1 MRPLEPSK
9 EDLHR
14 LLGAV
19 REAIERGGVPSDLTG
34 EGAPLFATTLVSQ
47 LMAPENQAAGSER
60 TPLRTDFAQELAP
73 ALASGYPL
81 VGVLAEPSLLFSSR
95 RKDKEFRQRLLAEGR
110 LLAVVSLPP
119 RLLRTSGLG
128 LCLILLVPP
137 GMAED
142 VMLLDAGAED
152 AGFFQPAAG
161 RGRVHLCGLD
171 RLATVLAKGTDAWWF
186 TRVPAAAPELQQSIT
201 PRGHL
206 RTPLERQVDEYFRA
220 NGELRLGDVCDV
232 VPALPAARAGEPWVE
247 LQVVNAADVPAL
259 GFVQAASGQ
268 RLASAAELQ
277 RRPERVLRAGDLL
290 VSRSNAA
297 GIHLGVVPDAAP
309 APGPGAWVAARTVWV
324 CRPRAGSP
332 CNARALAMML
342 ASPLG
347 THLLQQVLCGREVVT
362 PRLLLEL
369 RLPAADEATMREA
382 TALFDR
388 HQHYQQQIRD
398 LAQRQVDLAQQFWPL
413 PAHPSETRNTP

>member
-19 REAIERGGVPSDLTG
+19 REAIERGGLPSDLTG
-34 EGAPLFATTLVSQ
+34 EGAPLLATTLVRQ
-47 LMAPENQAAGSER
+47 LMAPESQATCSER

-81 VGVLAEPSLLFSSR
+81 VGVLAEPLLLFSASQ
-95 RKDKEFRQRLLAEGR
+95 KDKAFRQRLLAEGR
-110 LLAVVSLPP
+110 LLAAVSLPP

-171 RLATVLAKGTDAWWF
+171 RLATVLAKGADVWWF
-186 TRVPAAAPELQQSIT
+186 TRLPAAAPELQQSIN
-201 PRGHL
+201 PKAYVC
-206 RTPLERQVDEYFRA
+206 TPLERQVDEYFRA
-220 NGELRLGDVCDV
+220 NGVLRLGDVCDL
-232 VPALPAARAGEPWVE
+232 VPALPAARDGEPRAE

-259 GFVQAASGQ
+259 GLVQAASGQ
-268 RLASAAELQ
+268 RLASAAALQ
-277 RRPERVLRAGDLL
+277 RRPECVLRAGDLL
-290 VSRSNAA
+290 VSCSHA
-297 GIHLGVVPDAAP
+297 GGLRLGVVPEDAP
-309 APGPGAWVAARTVWV
+309 APNLGAWVAARTVWPY
-324 CRPRAGSP
+324 RPRAGSR
-332 CNARALAMML
+332 CDARALAMML

-347 THLLQQVLCGREVVT
+347 THLLQQVLHGGDAVR
-362 PRLLLEL
+362 PRQLLEL
-369 RLPAADEATMREA
+369 RLPAADEAAVREA

-398 LAQRQVDLAQQFWPL
+398 LAQRQADLTQQFWPL
-413 PAHPSETRNTP
+413 PAPPSETRNTP

>member
-1 MRPLEPSK
+1 MKPLEPTV

-14 LLGAV
+14 LLVAMK
-19 REAIERGGVPSDLTG
+19 ETIERGGLPSDLTE
-34 EGAPLFATTLVSQ
+34 EGASLVVTTLVRQ
-47 LMAPENQAAGSER
+47 LTMPEPNAAGR
-60 TPLRTDFAQELAP
+60 DQTPLRTDFAQELAP

-119 RLLRTSGLG
+119 RLLRTSGLY
-128 LCLILLVPP
+128 LCLILLVPQ
-137 GMAED
+137 GMAKD
-142 VMLLDAGAED
+142 VLLLEAGAED
-152 AGFFQPAAG
+152 AGFFEPAAG
-161 RGRVHLCGLD
+161 RGQVRLCRLD

-232 VPALPAARAGEPWVE
+232 VPALPAARAGEQWVE

-259 GFVQAASGQ
+259 GFVQAVSGQ

-290 VSRSNAA
+290 VSRSHTG
-297 GIHLGVVPDAAP
+297 GIRLGVVPEAAP
-309 APGPGAWVAARTVWV
+309 APGPGAWGAARTVWAY
-324 CRPRAGSP
+324 RPRAGSR

-347 THLLQQVLCGREVVT
+347 THLLQQVLHGGDAVR
-362 PRLLLEL
+362 PRQLLEL
-369 RLPAADEATMREA
+369 RLPAADEAAVREA

-398 LAQRQVDLAQQFWPL
+398 LAQRQADLTQQFWPL
-413 PAHPSETRNTP
+413 PAPPSETRNTP

>member
-1 MRPLEPSK
+1 MKPLEPTV

-14 LLGAV
+14 LLVAMK
-19 REAIERGGVPSDLTG
+19 ETIERGGLPSDLTE
-34 EGAPLFATTLVSQ
+34 EGASLVVTTLVRQ
-47 LMAPENQAAGSER
+47 LTMPEPNAAGR
-60 TPLRTDFAQELAP
+60 DQTPLRTDFAQELAP
-73 ALASGYPL
+73 ALASGRPL
-81 VGVLAEPSLLFSSR
+81 VGVLAEPSLLFSTR
-95 RKDKEFRQRLLAEGR
+95 QKDKAFRQRLLAERR
-110 LLAVVSLPP
+110 LLAVIALPP
-119 RLLRTSGLG
+119 RLLRPSGLG
-128 LCLILLVPP
+128 LCLIVLVPP
-137 GMAED
+137 GVAKD
-142 VMLLDAGAED
+142 VMLLQAGAEE
-152 AGFFQPAAG
+152 AGFCEQAPV
-161 RGRVHLCGLD
+161 RNRVRLSGLE
-171 RLATVLAKGTDAWWF
+171 RLATVLAEGTDAWWF
-186 TRVPAAAPELQQSIT
+186 TRLPAAAPELQQSIN
-201 PRGHL
+201 PKAYVC
-206 RTPLERQVDEYFRA
+206 TPLERQVDEYFRA

-232 VPALPAARAGEPWVE
+232 VPALPAARAGEQWVE

-259 GFVQAASGQ
+259 GFVQAVSGQ

-290 VSRSNAA
+290 VSRSHTG
-297 GIHLGVVPDAAP
+297 GIRLGVVPEAAP
-309 APGPGAWVAARTVWV
+309 APGPGAWVAARTVWAY
-324 CRPRAGSP
+324 RPRAGSR

-388 HQHYQQQIRD
+388 NQHYQQQIRD
-398 LAQRQVDLAQQFWPL
+398 LAQRQADLTQQFWPL